1 MPFFGVLP
9 HRRPIF
15 QPEPLSDIGVNDA
28 HAWRLNPAYR
38 HVYNKLWLAQAQGL
52 RAAPLGINPQLFGF
66 AEQDEVFVKPITNL
80 AGMSLNAG
88 VHRVAD
94 LSYRAGSFWCER
106 LIGQQTSTDCLV
118 LNGQTQWFA
127 HTLAAA
133 EKNQQRPIYWQ
144 IGVDLPQIEPLL
156 SAFIAEHLSH
166 YTGICNVEMIGDKLI
181 EMHLRGSNGF
191 YDFYG
196 DDFISAWVHLVD
208 QHDWQNLAKVQS
220 GYVYSMFAQHPQ
232 QQLHPDAINIAAQ
245 FAVRLQPDH
254 SVPDRLAIAYA
265 QDLSAIRACLTKI
278 L

>member
-9 HRRPIF
+9 HRRSIF
-15 QPEPLSDIGVNDA
+15 QPEPIADIGVNDA
-28 HAWRLNPAYR
+28 HAWRLNPDYR
-38 HVYNKLWLAQAQGL
+38 HIYNKLCLAEAQGL
-52 RAAPLGINPQLFGF
+52 RAAPLGIDPQLFGF
-66 AEQDEVFVKPITNL
+66 AAQDEVFVKPITNL

-88 VHRVAD
+88 VYRVEN
-94 LSYRAGSFWCER
+94 LPYRAGSFWCER

-127 HTLAAA
+127 HTLAAT

-144 IGVDLPQIEPLL
+144 IGVDLPYIEPLL
-156 SAFIAEHLSH
+156 SDFIAEYLSH

-196 DDFISAWVHLVD
+196 EDFVSAWVRLVD
-208 QHDWQNLAKVQS
+208 KHDWSGLATVQS
-220 GYVYSMFAQHPQ
+220 GYVYSIFTQHPQ
-232 QQLHPDAINIAAQ
+232 QKLHPDAINIAAQ

-254 SVPDRLAIAYA
+254 YVKDRLAIAYA
-265 QDLSAIRACLTKI
+265 QDLSAIRACLTEI